1 LAACKQG
8 HIEKV
13 REIKNDLL
21 AVLDGMDYC
30 LDWKLNPTE
39 WSARELIYHVVDTPP
54 GGVNGLVKGILSGN
68 ITEYDLWSDLTN
80 VTPERLTYDLP
91 RIKADIEAFINDLLD
106 ILSCMS
112 DTALEETTVMMHQKT
127 RLIDEERSIDA
138 ILTRTLS
145 GHIQEHLVQLRG
157 LREALAI

>member
-1 LAACKQG
+1 MAACRQG

-13 REIKNDLL
+13 RDIKNDLL
-21 AVLDGMDYC
+21 AILEGMDYC
-30 LDWKLNPTE
+30 LDWKLDPTE
-39 WSARELIYHVVDTPP
+39 WSARELIYHVVDTPL

-80 VTPERLTYDLP
+80 VTPERLTYDLS
-91 RIKADIEAFINDLLD
+91 RIKADIEVFTNDLLD
-106 ILSCMS
+106 VLSCMS
-112 DTALEETTVMMHQKT
+112 DADLEDTTVMMHQKT
-127 RLIDEERSIDA
+127 RLVDEERSIDA

-157 LREALAI
+157 IREALAI